1 MAGIAR
7 PARRPMMEM
16 TTRSSTRVKAHFGAD
31 NFTGKH
37 LAVRGRANKR
47 NLKMTRNCHK
57 GVGFVIILSQ
67 EK

>member
-1 MAGIAR
+1 MAGIAK
-7 PARRPMMEM
+7 PARRPMIEM
-16 TTRSSTRVKAHFGAD
+16 TTSSSTRVKADFWAD

-37 LAVRGRANKR
+37 LAVRDGTNEK
-47 NLKMTRNCHK
+47 NLEMTLNCHK